1 MAIVRTDDKHY
12 KAIADKLRSY
22 GYTDTATP
30 EEMPY
35 FIEYV
40 VENECVAANQ
50 SGKEMGFEEGKSAG
64 YDEGYSNGY
73 DTGMSQGYYSGKQA
87 EYDEFWDNF
96 SISTHS
102 GIYMF
107 AGGGWNDKTFKPP
120 IGTVIK
126 PWYPYMMFGGTGIT
140 DLPKICKERN
150 ITIDLSNATTLQY
163 MFYNGSSSQI
173 AHVGEIDTTN
183 VAKLQYV
190 FSGVQRLHTIDNLI
204 LREDGSQEFITAI
217 ENCPALENITITGK
231 IGQNGF
237 NVSKST
243 KLTHDSL
250 MSIINA
256 LYDYSGTTTTRTVT
270 LGTDNKNKLT
280 EAEIAIAT
288 QKGWT
293 VI

>member
-30 EEMPY
+30 EEMPS
-35 FIEYV
+35 FIEHV
-40 VENECVAANQ
+40 VENECIAARQ
-50 SGKEMGFEEGKSAG
+50 RGKN
-64 YDEGYSNGY
+64 EGYSEGRTDGY
-73 DTGMSQGYYSGKQA
+73 NDGMSQGYYSGKQA

-163 MFYNGSSSQI
+163 MFYNGSSSKI

-270 LGTDNKNKLT
+270 LGTVNKNNLI
-280 EAEIAIAT
+280 ESEIAKAT